1 MKVLNNMSNK
11 IKGSIARTGLKI
23 SKRSPEILMVVGA
36 VTFVG
41 TVIVACKQTL
51 KCEEVLDEHQ
61 RKMDEIENCLEIT
74 AERLE
79 TEEEVT
85 EPEYTEKDAK
95 KDKAI
100 AFAQTGW
107 EFAKI
112 YAPAVLLGAVSITC
126 FGCSFHIMKKRN
138 LALTVAYGALDKA
151 FKEYRSRV
159 KEQLGEESD
168 RYFRY
173 GYKKVKSG
181 LIEGVNEKTGEVEA
195 VKGKDLDTVP
205 WDEDGDHTLDE
216 ARFVFAPETS
226 KYWGVDEIHNDMT
239 ISSVLNVAKVNYGM
253 KGYMFLNEVL
263 RELGLKEVP
272 YGQLVGWVK
281 GIGDDYLD
289 FGVKKVYRKAS
300 SDPNRNPLGLEY
312 ECIYEFDF
320 NTCGIIWDKI

>member
-1 MKVLNNMSNK
+1 MKVLSNVSNVL
-11 IKGSIARTGLKI
+11 KGKAMRLGAKV
-23 SKRSPEILMVVGA
+23 SKRSPEILMVFGGVSFIA
-36 VTFVG
+36 
-41 TVIVACKQTL
+41 TVVVACKQTL
-51 KCEEVLDEHQ
+51 KCEDILDAHE
-61 RKMDEIENCLEIT
+61 RKMADIENCLEL
-74 AERLE
+74 AS
-79 TEEEVT
+79 EEDSGVT
-85 EPEYTEKDAK
+85 YDEQMAK
-95 KDKAI
+95 KDKAV
-100 AFAQTGW
+100 AFLQTGVG
-107 EFAKI
+107 FAKV
-112 YAPAVLLGAVSITC
+112 YAPAIVLGAVSLAC
-126 FGCSFHIMKKRN
+126 FGCSFNIMRKRN
-138 LALTVAYGALDKA
+138 LALTIAYSALDTA
-151 FKEYRSRV
+151 FKEYRGRV
-159 KEQLGEESD
+159 REQLGEDSD

-205 WDEDGDHTLDE
+205 WDEERDHTLDE

-226 KYWGVDEIHNDMT
+226 KYWGVDELHNDMT
-239 ISSVLNVAKVNYGM
+239 IASVLNVAKVNYEM

-289 FGVKKVYRKAS
+289 FGVNKVYRKAS